1 MRHLMNAKL
10 WKRPFHSQVIKED
23 VDLHAPMYEDIHQRG
38 IDMLTRI
45 DSTPDKH
52 QLQMR
57 LLDVEN
63 RWKNLKAQIDERQ
76 KNLGRLVPS
85 VAGYMEVHEQ
95 VVTWL
100 NESENK
106 FDQLLSELS
115 DVTDITVMADKQEQL
130 KVQNCRVKIV

>member
-1 MRHLMNAKL
+1 
-10 WKRPFHSQVIKED
+10 
-23 VDLHAPMYEDIHQRG
+23 
-38 IDMLTRI
+38 MLTRI
-45 DSTPDKH
+45 DSAPDKH
-52 QLQMR
+52 KLQMR

-115 DVTDITVMADKQEQL
+115 DVTDITVMAEKQEQL
-130 KVQNCRVKIV
+130 KVQNCRVQIQM

>member
-1 MRHLMNAKL
+1 LQEPLR
-10 WKRPFHSQVIKED
+10 SQVIKED
-23 VDLHAPMYEDIHQRG
+23 VDLHAPMYDDINQRG
-38 IDMLTRI
+38 LDMLSRT
-45 DSTPDKH
+45 DSAPDRH

-63 RWKNLKAQIDERQ
+63 RWKNLKAQIEERQ
-76 KNLGRLVPS
+76 KNFGRLVPS

-100 NESENK
+100 NESETK

-115 DVTDITVMADKQEQL
+115 DVSDITAMAEKQEQL
-130 KVQNCRVKIV
+130 KVPSYTSFMWYL

>member
-1 MRHLMNAKL
+1 
-10 WKRPFHSQVIKED
+10 
-23 VDLHAPMYEDIHQRG
+23 
-38 IDMLTRI
+38 MLTRI
-45 DSTPDKH
+45 DSAPDKH

-115 DVTDITVMADKQEQL
+115 DVTDITVMAEKQEQL
-130 KVQNCRVKIV
+130 KVQNCRVQIQM

>member
-1 MRHLMNAKL
+1 MLSRTD
-10 WKRPFHSQVIKED
+10 S
-23 VDLHAPMYEDIHQRG
+23 APDR
-38 IDMLTRI
+38 
-45 DSTPDKH
+45 H

-63 RWKNLKAQIDERQ
+63 RWKNLKAQIEERQ
-76 KNLGRLVPS
+76 KNFGRLVPS

-100 NESENK
+100 NESETK

-115 DVTDITVMADKQEQL
+115 DVSDITAMAEKQEQL
-130 KVQNCRVKIV
+130 KVPSYTSFKWYL

>member
-1 MRHLMNAKL
+1 
-10 WKRPFHSQVIKED
+10 
-23 VDLHAPMYEDIHQRG
+23 MYEDIHQRG

-45 DSTPDKH
+45 DSAPDKH

-115 DVTDITVMADKQEQL
+115 DVTDITVMAEKQEQL
-130 KVQNCRVKIV
+130 KVQNCRVQIQMWWFCFGGWTRSKE

>member
-1 MRHLMNAKL
+1 
-10 WKRPFHSQVIKED
+10 
-23 VDLHAPMYEDIHQRG
+23 MYEDIHQRG

-45 DSTPDKH
+45 DSVPDKH
-52 QLQMR
+52 QLQTR

-130 KVQNCRVKIV
+130 KVQKCRVQIQM